1 MTDSK
6 ASATTVVIRRPTKI
20 KTDKRGRT
28 VWTGA
33 VDETEFDLM
42 SSQDLKLALQAADDA
57 DRESIRA
64 IAESGKNGVVARE
77 RGTGLYHLISEDELQ
92 ELMDNDAALS
102 ATIRGQEMAPESAD
116 GDSEEELA
124 LVSTQ
129 ALRRM
134 LDPIEVEDALV
145 VSDDNPGFDP
155 YDKG

>member
-6 ASATTVVIRRPTKI
+6 ESATTIVIRRPTKV
-20 KTDKRGRT
+20 KTDKRGRA

-33 VDETEFDLM
+33 IEETEFDLM
-42 SSQDLKLALQAADDA
+42 SSQDLKLALQAADGA

-77 RGTGLYHLISEDELQ
+77 RGTGLYHVIPEDELQ

-102 ATIRGQEMAPESAD
+102 ASIRGQEMAPESAD

-134 LDPIEVEDALV
+134 LDPIDVEDALD

>member
-1 MTDSK
+1 MSDLKESV
-6 ASATTVVIRRPTKI
+6 TTVVIRRPTKVE
-20 KTDKRGRT
+20 TDKNGRT

-33 VDETEFDLM
+33 IEETELDLM
-42 SSQDLKLALQAADDA
+42 SSQDLKLALQAADGA

-77 RGTGLYHLISEDELQ
+77 RGTGLYHLISEGELQ

-102 ATIRGQEMAPESAD
+102 ASIRGQEMAPESAD
-116 GDSEEELA
+116 GDSEEALA

-134 LDPIEVEDALV
+134 LDPIEVEDALD

>member
-6 ASATTVVIRRPTKI
+6 ESTTTIVIRRPTKV
-20 KTDKRGRT
+20 KTDKRGQT

-33 VDETEFDLM
+33 IEETELDLM
-42 SSQDLKLALQAADDA
+42 SSQDLKSALQASDGA
-57 DRESIRA
+57 DRESILA
-64 IAESGKNGVVARE
+64 IAESGKNGVIARE
-77 RGTGLYHLISEDELQ
+77 RGTGLYHVISEDELQ
-92 ELMDNDAALS
+92 ELMDADTALS
-102 ATIRGQEMAPESAD
+102 ASIHGQEMAPESAD
-116 GDSEEELA
+116 SNDEGELS

-134 LDPIEVEDALV
+134 LDPIDVEDALE

>member
-6 ASATTVVIRRPTKI
+6 ESATTVVIRRPTKV

-33 VDETEFDLM
+33 VEETELDLM
-42 SSQDLKLALQAADDA
+42 SSQDLKLALQASDGA

-77 RGTGLYHLISEDELQ
+77 RGTGLFHVISEDELQ
-92 ELMDNDAALS
+92 ELMDADAALS
-102 ATIRGQEMAPESAD
+102 ASIRDQEMAPESAD
-116 GDSEEELA
+116 GDSEEDLA
-124 LVSTQ
+124 LASTR
-129 ALRRM
+129 ALRQM
-134 LDPIEVEDALV
+134 LDSIDVEDAV
-145 VSDDNPGFDP
+145 DVPDDNPGFDP

>member
-77 RGTGLYHLISEDELQ
+77 RGTGLYHVISEDELQ

-102 ATIRGQEMAPESAD
+102 ASIRGLEMAPESAD
-116 GDSEEELA
+116 GDSEGELA

-129 ALRRM
+129 ALRLM
-134 LDPIEVEDALV
+134 LDPIEVEDALD